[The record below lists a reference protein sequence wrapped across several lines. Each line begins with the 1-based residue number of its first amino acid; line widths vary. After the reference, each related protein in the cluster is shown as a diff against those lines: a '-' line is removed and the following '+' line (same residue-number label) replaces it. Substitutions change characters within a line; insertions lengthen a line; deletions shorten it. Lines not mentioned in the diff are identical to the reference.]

1 MDGRDIHRL
10 RFYQEELFDTKNKL
24 FKAKSVKQ
32 VKFLQ
37 DRISFLQSRIEEI
50 QNDGRLRR

>member
-1 MDGRDIHRL
+1 MNTQDIQRL
-10 RFYQEELFDTKNKL
+10 RFYQDELFESKSKL

-37 DRISFLQSRIEEI
+37 GRINFLIDKIEEI
-50 QNDGRLRR
+50 QNGAK